1 MNHTLNKKI
10 KKRKSTLI
18 IPQSLNYNL
27 IIPNYRNIDFNIIR
41 RHIDNEMYFLVI

>member
-1 MNHTLNKKI
+1 MNRTLNKKI
-10 KKRKSTLI
+10 KKRKINLI

-41 RHIDNEMYFLVI
+41 RHIDELYFLVI